1 MTELR
6 AAVEATP
13 QPPALGRAASV
24 WAKVDIP
31 SLMPYVYVLIL
42 AVAIYLLE
50 PALINGQG
58 AIDIRFGLVVPLALV
73 AFGQSLAIFTRG
85 IDLSIGGVI
94 SLTTALLAT
103 HLNST
108 SGMFW
113 LELLAVV
120 AIGVAIGSL
129 NGLLIAV
136 TSMQP
141 FIVTLATWLIWGG
154 VAFAVMPIEGGV
166 PSSTLVD
173 GVFGAVGG
181 VPKSVWLIALL
192 FALWIW
198 LRRTRFM
205 VDVLAIGS
213 DEARARL
220 SGVPLVARKVQV
232 YAISGG
238 LAALAGIWLTGTN
251 AQGSPTSGNQ
261 FILWSVA
268 AVVLGGTSIFGGKG
282 SIASALVGAITF
294 LMIPDLVF
302 ALGLESFWSIF
313 LQGTI
318 LVLAVTSNSLLQ
330 RRLVR

>member
-1 MTELR
+1 MSELQ
-6 AAVEATP
+6 AAMETTP
-13 QPPALGRAASV
+13 QQRGLRKAATV
-24 WAKVDIP
+24 WRKVDLP
-31 SLMPYVYVLIL
+31 SWMPYVYVLVL
-42 AVAIYLLE
+42 AVVIYVFE
-50 PALINGQG
+50 PRLITGPG

-108 SGMFW
+108 SRTFW

-154 VAFAVMPIEGGV
+154 VAFAVMPIEGGT

-173 GVFGAVGG
+173 GVFGAFADI
-181 VPKSVWLIALL
+181 PKSVWLIALL

-220 SGVPLVARKVQV
+220 TGVPLVTRKVQV

-294 LMIPDLVF
+294 LLIPDLVF
-302 ALGLESFWSIF
+302 ALGLQSFWSIF

-330 RRLVR
+330 KRSIR

>member
-1 MTELR
+1 
-6 AAVEATP
+6 
-13 QPPALGRAASV
+13 
-24 WAKVDIP
+24 
-31 SLMPYVYVLIL
+31 
-42 AVAIYLLE
+42 
-50 PALINGQG
+50 
-58 AIDIRFGLVVPLALV
+58 
-73 AFGQSLAIFTRG
+73 
-85 IDLSIGGVI
+85 
-94 SLTTALLAT
+94 
-103 HLNST
+103 
-108 SGMFW
+108 MFW

-154 VAFAVMPIEGGV
+154 VAFAVMPIEGGT
-166 PSSTLVD
+166 PSSKLVD
-173 GVFGAVGG
+173 GVFGAIGG
-181 VPKSVWLIALL
+181 IPKSVWLIALL

-220 SGVPLVARKVQV
+220 SRRAARRPEG
-232 YAISGG
+232 AG
-238 LAALAGIWLTGTN
+238 LRASRWPCCARGHLADRARTRK
-251 AQGSPTSGNQ
+251 ARRPSGNQ

-330 RRLVR
+330 RRLIR